1 VACSQLSKAFGLR
14 SSRWPRQS
22 LLAKAMTLRKTGL
35 PGAYFRA
42 AIDPERETA
51 PEHLL
56 MVYQPEELP
65 AVVDIRR
72 L

>member
-1 VACSQLSKAFGLR
+1 MGGTAATVFNVRAPIAKYLI
-14 SSRWPRQS
+14 QS
-22 LLAKAMTLRKTGL
+22 
-35 PGAYFRA
+35 FRA
-42 AIDPERETA
+42 AIDPERERA

>member
-1 VACSQLSKAFGLR
+1 
-14 SSRWPRQS
+14 

-35 PGAYFRA
+35 PGAYFRS